1 MNFYNKLSVSK
12 KISLTVIIILSI
24 TLTTYLA
31 IFLYNNDNKVLSRIE
46 QENSELNS
54 LLIESI
60 RIAMAAGADNTEPFI
75 ENLMNFDKIK
85 DVRIIPTE
93 IISGEIVDDFDKL
106 EAKSVESKNNTIIY
120 EDFDNSRVLRSISL
134 IKADESCTDCH
145 DANNGDVLAVVSIRK
160 SLDKTYSE
168 LFSQKVDAVWIGFI
182 ATIIT
187 FALIFYFVKNNLGK
201 PLEKLTQAANDFSEG
216 KYDNNVE
223 SDRGDELGVLGKSFN
238 VMAEKISFQL
248 QYLDNL
254 PTPVSVMDT
263 NYNIS
268 YINKAAAS
276 LIGKS
281 PNQII
286 GSKCYDN
293 FKTKDCK
300 TDSCSC
306 KRAILEDRV
315 ISNETLAKPNSKEI
329 PIYYLGTPVK
339 NSKGEIVG
347 TLEVITDLTDAKE
360 KENYLQRSTDNILK
374 EMNKL
379 ADGDLN
385 VSLKAEYEGDA
396 IASLYKGFN
405 STVVTIKGI
414 LEQISIAISRTVSA
428 TMQISS
434 STEQMSSGLH
444 EQSCQ
449 ADEVASAVGQMTQT
463 IFDTAQNVSI
473 AAETSNKAGKLAKE
487 GNIDVSLT
495 IEGMKRISN
504 VVSAAAN
511 TIETL
516 GKNSNKIG
524 EIVNVINEIADQ
536 TNLLALN
543 AAIEAARAGEHGR
556 GFAVVADEVRKL
568 AERTTSATQEISEM
582 IGSIQ
587 NDTQGAVKS
596 INSGREE
603 VEKGLQLAEKAGQ
616 SLQNIT
622 DSTLN
627 VVDLVSQVA
636 TASEEQSAAA
646 EQISQSIDGIKQVSR
661 ESAEGIQMI
670 TNIASEL
677 NQLTEN
683 LEELIHT
690 FKMGNGKLE
699 NDITETY
706 SPKYQTESI

>member
-1 MNFYNKLSVSK
+1 MNFYNKLSISK

-24 TLTTYLA
+24 TLTTYLG

-60 RIAMAAGADNTEPFI
+60 RIAMAAGSDDTQPFA

-93 IISGEIVDDFDKL
+93 IIRGELVDDFDEIESK
-106 EAKSVESKNNTIIY
+106 AVERKNNTVIY
-120 EDFDNSRVLRSISL
+120 EDYENSRVLRSISL

-145 DANNGDVLAVVSIRK
+145 EANNGDILAVVSIRK
-160 SLDKTYSE
+160 SLDKTYAE
-168 LFSQKVDAVWIGFI
+168 MFMQKVDAVWIGFI

-201 PLEKLTQAANDFSEG
+201 PLEKLTKAANDFADG

-238 VMAEKISFQL
+238 VMAEKITFQL

-254 PTPVSVMDT
+254 PTSVSVMDK

-268 YINKAAAS
+268 YINKTAAK

-281 PNQII
+281 QNQII
-286 GSKCYDN
+286 GTKCYDN
-293 FKTKDCK
+293 FKTKDCM
-300 TDSCSC
+300 TDSCAC

-315 ISNETLAKPNSKEI
+315 ISNETLAKPNSNEI
-329 PIYYLGTPVK
+329 PIYYSGTPVK

-347 TLEVITDLTDAKE
+347 TLEVLTDLTDAKE
-360 KENYLQRSTDNILK
+360 KEKYLQRSTDNILK

-385 VSLKAEYEGDA
+385 VNLTAEYDDDA

-405 STVVTIKGI
+405 STVVKIKRI

-449 ADEVASAVGQMTQT
+449 ADEVASAVGQMTRT
-463 IFDTAQNVSI
+463 IFDTAQNVSF
-473 AAETSNKAGKLAKE
+473 AAETSNETGKLAKE
-487 GNIDVSLT
+487 GNVDVSLT

-504 VVSAAAN
+504 VVSDAAN

-568 AERTTSATQEISEM
+568 AERTTSATKEISDM

-587 NDTQGAVKS
+587 SDTQGAVKS
-596 INSGREE
+596 IYSGKEE
-603 VEKGLQLAEKAGQ
+603 VEKGLQLAEKSGK
-616 SLQNIT
+616 SLKNIT

-627 VVDLVSQVA
+627 VVDLITQIA

-646 EQISQSIDGIKQVSR
+646 EQISQSIDGIKQVSH

-683 LEELIHT
+683 LEELIST
-690 FKMGNGKLE
+690 FKMGNGEVKNE
-699 NDITETY
+699 ITKTY
-706 SPKYQTESI
+706 SPKYHKESV